1 MTMRFSVDYGSS
13 DDGYGPF
20 LCGTGGIDRY
30 FYQDIM
36 KLEEVIQQID
46 INKLVLG
53 FFGAGGVMLVVQLGF
68 ENPWPA
74 TIGFVLFIIGIRIK
88 IHMG

>member
-1 MTMRFSVDYGSS
+1 
-13 DDGYGPF
+13 
-20 LCGTGGIDRY
+20 
-30 FYQDIM
+30 M

>member
-1 MTMRFSVDYGSS
+1 VRLMAVMPHCCLERR
-13 DDGYGPF
+13 
-20 LCGTGGIDRY
+20 IDKY
-30 FYQDIM
+30 FCQDIM

-53 FFGAGGVMLVVQLGF
+53 FFGAGGVMLVVALGF
-68 ENPWPA
+68 ENPMPA
-74 TIGFVLFIIGIRIK
+74 IIGVVLFIIGIRIK

>member
-1 MTMRFSVDYGSS
+1 
-13 DDGYGPF
+13 
-20 LCGTGGIDRY
+20 
-30 FYQDIM
+30 M

-53 FFGAGGVMLVVQLGF
+53 FFGAGGVMLVVALGF
-68 ENPWPA
+68 ENPTPA
-74 TIGFVLFIIGIRIK
+74 IIGVVLVSIGIRIK

>member
-1 MTMRFSVDYGSS
+1 
-13 DDGYGPF
+13 
-20 LCGTGGIDRY
+20 
-30 FYQDIM
+30 M

-53 FFGAGGVMLVVQLGF
+53 FLGAGGLMLVVALGF
-68 ENPWPA
+68 ENPTPA
-74 TIGFVLFIIGIRIK
+74 IIGVVLVSIGIRIK

>member
-1 MTMRFSVDYGSS
+1 
-13 DDGYGPF
+13 
-20 LCGTGGIDRY
+20 
-30 FYQDIM
+30 M

-53 FFGAGGVMLVVQLGF
+53 FFGAGGVMLVVALGF
-68 ENPWPA
+68 ENPTPA
-74 TIGFVLFIIGIRIK
+74 IIGVVPVSIGIRIK